1 MTEFVNAAVSGE
13 LIKFSEGE
21 GKTGTFRGYGAAY
34 GNRDQ
39 SGDIILPGAFA
50 GAIGKTVPMMYQHFE
65 GVIGKITPIEE
76 DAKGLVV
83 EGEFT
88 PGNSL
93 AQDVLALVKH
103 GAVGGLSIR
112 APMGKD
118 WTYDDATATRTF
130 KKFPSL
136 TEVSVVVFP
145 ANLKARIVAST
156 VKALEEIQDCATL
169 KEVEAILRDVG
180 GFGPE
185 IAKLLVSKFKPAF
198 TRDAYR
204 ELDEKLKQHTLQ
216 RALLEGIKKLR

>member
-1 MTEFVNAAVSGE
+1 MEFVNAAIGVE

-50 GAIGKTVPMMYQHFE
+50 KALGKTVPMMYQHFE

-118 WTYDDATATRTF
+118 WSYDDATATRTF
-130 KKFPSL
+130 RKFESL

-145 ANLKARIVAST
+145 ANLKARIAAST
-156 VKALEEIQDCATL
+156 VKALEAMTDCATL
-169 KEVEAILRDVG
+169 KDVEAMLRDVG
-180 GFGPE
+180 GFSPE
-185 IAKLLVSKFKPAF
+185 IAKMWVSKFKPAF
-198 TRDAYR
+198 ARDALR
-204 ELDEKLKQHTLQ
+204 ELGEQFKQHALQ
-216 RALLEGIKKLR
+216 RELLEGIKQLR